1 MGSCLSCCQVDPQD
15 ENGNNLAEPFIA
27 DNTGTNTTTGAGA
40 DTSTENN
47 AIANE
52 NANENEEAAPKSRG
66 VTFLPSIVSSSQEFI
81 PHDTSEDYNNRHEH
95 GDDVNVNVNENR
107 GLLLT
112 RSANYHADANGD
124 VVPDESLTDIEKLE
138 KYCPLSTKEERQRFL
153 NAKGGDYVLAYEQLT
168 AYLEWRESHKLDALV
183 VNVNVN

>member
-27 DNTGTNTTTGAGA
+27 DNTGTTTAATGTGTGAGI
-40 DTSTENN
+40 ENN

-81 PHDTSEDYNNRHEH
+81 PLDTSEDYNNRHEH

-107 GLLLT
+107 N
-112 RSANYHADANGD
+112 R
-124 VVPDESLTDIEKLE
+124 
-138 KYCPLSTKEERQRFL
+138 
-153 NAKGGDYVLAYEQLT
+153 
-168 AYLEWRESHKLDALV
+168 
-183 VNVNVN
+183 